1 MLKTDSLSYE
11 KNDRLFCKQNYSQ
24 IGVKMEESR
33 PIRVLCILSNL
44 LGIKVISKCFRET
57 LEQIENVECEFL
69 FIDIEDYQLEC
80 PKYLKWSNSLESVYV
95 IEKKL
100 KEKLKNNEYDT
111 IFINGLEILAAA
123 HRIAPNN
130 KFIVAMDTTPFLVQR
145 MTRKSNPGIKGV
157 VKQLAGMI
165 LTRGLYSK
173 AMRSVS
179 HFLPLSEWCAT
190 SLQNDFDVN
199 RENISSAYFPLNY
212 TQWNPGSIKR
222 KDENFVLLFVGNDFQ
237 RKGGPFLLDLL
248 ENHLPTNF
256 RLKIISNDP
265 YVQKDWGERV
275 QVISGLGHDQLPQLI
290 RHYQL
295 ADAFVFPTKHD
306 QLGLVVAEAMA
317 VGLPVFATNVGG
329 IVDLVDTTTGHL
341 FTLDSPP
348 KLWAQNLI
356 QLSCDQKLQQT
367 MGENSRK
374 KIKELCNQERFNLA
388 VRKALSSLN

>member
-1 MLKTDSLSYE
+1 MASELGKSRSH
-11 KNDRLFCKQNYSQ
+11 NYSK
-24 IGVKMEESR
+24 VCVRMEESG

-57 LEQIENVECEFL
+57 LEKIENVECEFL
-69 FIDIEDYQLEC
+69 FINIEDYKLGC
-80 PKYLKWSNSLESVYV
+80 PQYLKWSNTLESVYV

-100 KEKLKNNEYDT
+100 EEKLKNSEHDA
-111 IFINGLEILAAA
+111 IFINGSEILAAA

-157 VKQLAGMI
+157 VRQLAGKI
-165 LTRGLYSK
+165 LTRGLYPK

-179 HFLPLSEWCAT
+179 HFLPLSEWCAA

-199 RENISSAYFPLNY
+199 IEKITSTYFPLNC
-212 TQWNPGSIKR
+212 TQWKPQSIQR
-222 KDENFVLLFVGNDFQ
+222 KDDNFVLLFVGNDFQ
-237 RKGGPFLLDLL
+237 RKGGPFLLDLI
-248 ENHLPTNF
+248 ENYLPNNF

-265 YVQKDWGERV
+265 YVEKDWGERV
-275 QVISGLGHDQLPQLI
+275 QVISGLGHDKLPQLI

-295 ADAFVFPTKHD
+295 SDAFVFPTKHD

-348 KLWAQNLI
+348 QLWAQSLI
-356 QLSCDQKLQQT
+356 QLSCDLKLQQT
-367 MGENSRK
+367 MGEKGRK